1 MQETGEGEHVE
12 HKRWGLIAERAW
24 VGHGVCQL
32 VWKSVEITHRC
43 QNLWSEELM
52 VTLLR
57 HFQEQDEA
65 MRGRRCS
72 GGHGP
77 QLLHCPL
84 PPQRSWDWIR
94 VQPGA
99 KKKKGEGGTETRKS
113 GKRRREVFT
122 HGLIIFFPPQ
132 CLSLWLEVALIRNK
146 FS

>member
-65 MRGRRCS
+65 MRGRRYS

-99 KKKKGEGGTETRKS
+99 KKKRGGGNGDE
-113 GKRRREVFT
+113 EVWEKEERGVYSWVN
-122 HGLIIFFPPQ
+122 HFFPPSMFESVVRS
-132 CLSLWLEVALIRNK
+132 CIN
-146 FS
+146 